1 MFIEIVLHLCAVLF
15 IFCYNCYGFVTAGII
30 TKVLFFVKFSGLSA
44 SSCRCFSIERG
55 SRKPHFTRLPAVFC
69 AFCQFFV
76 FMKIFLRKYL
86 FNNLIDQHVRRVF
99 FTSSAASLHCESHC
113 VGESSSHSMLSF
125 LSVPVCFFCI
135 YLWILFILCNV
146 TIRSITVSRLHTA
159 APICNCSGE
168 ICSSQSMSITSLSD
182 QTFPCPISSIL

>member
-44 SSCRCFSIERG
+44 PSCRCFSIERG
-55 SRKPHFTRLPAVFC
+55 IRKPHFTRLPAVFC

-86 FNNLIDQHVRRVF
+86 FNNLNNQHVRRVF
-99 FTSSAASLHCESHC
+99 FHLTSC
-113 VGESSSHSMLSF
+113 VGESSPHSMLSF